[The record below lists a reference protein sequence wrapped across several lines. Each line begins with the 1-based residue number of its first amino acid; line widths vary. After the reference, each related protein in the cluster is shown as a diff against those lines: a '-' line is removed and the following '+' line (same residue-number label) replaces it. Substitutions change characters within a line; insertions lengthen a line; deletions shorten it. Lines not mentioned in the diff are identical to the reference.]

1 MRFSG
6 KSIAVLALLLAPVLA
21 ACDQNQGGEPVARA
35 QIGDGVAEPANP
47 NAVPG
52 FGTAQSDEETSA
64 CRIVRFEG
72 TSLTHCMAVPG
83 VHRVVTDLAADN
95 GTRYRSL
102 KAMSND
108 RQAAGVAFAM
118 NAGMFNEDG
127 SPLGYFVE
135 RSARLEEVNTG
146 NGQGDFYSKP
156 NGIFYGTGDE
166 WQVRTTPDF
175 LENVRR
181 RPGFGTQSGP
191 MLVIAGDLHP
201 DILPDGPE
209 RVIRNGVGMDR
220 ENRAHFVISNEPVS
234 FGRLAR
240 YFRDELQVRNALYLD
255 GEHAALWDP
264 ASGRLDEGA
273 PIGPMVVVEKLAGA
287 N

>member
-1 MRFSG
+1 MALF
-6 KSIAVLALLLAPVLA
+6 AVPLLA
-21 ACDQNQGGEPVARA
+21 ACDGNQGGEPVARA

-47 NAVPG
+47 NAAPG
-52 FGTAQSDEETSA
+52 LSTGISDSSTSA

-72 TSLTHCMAVPG
+72 TSLTHCLAEPG
-83 VHRVVTDLAADN
+83 VHGIETDLASDSGA
-95 GTRYRSL
+95 TYRSL
-102 KAMSND
+102 KAMSED
-108 RQAAGVAFAM
+108 RQATNVAFAM
-118 NAGMFNEDG
+118 SGGMFNEDG

-146 NGQGDFYSKP
+146 NGSGDFYSKP

-166 WQVRTTPDF
+166 WQVRATPDF

-191 MLVIAGDLHP
+191 MLVIDGALHP

-209 RVIRNGVGMDR
+209 RVIRNGVGIDR
-220 ENRAHFVISNEPVS
+220 EGRAHFVISNAPLS

-255 GEHAALWDP
+255 GEHAGLWDP
-264 ASGRLDEGA
+264 ASGRLDEGG
-273 PIGPMVVVEKLAGA
+273 PIGPMIVVEKLAGT